1 MPRKLVFVVLLILA
15 TSGASLVMAQERV
28 VTTPISIEQD
38 QLAAGAYTTNRV
50 LLAGRQ
56 FFAVPYLP
64 ADGHGEGP
72 NGPRAH
78 QREMFYADSLEP
90 TDYRLPF
97 LRVNGID
104 SQNCFACHN
113 SAGTSQ
119 SERSRGRT
127 QKTGGVGGSADF
139 ASVLY
144 ANPEPFDERLTYIV
158 RVPPKSFG
166 TGYLQEL
173 ALEMTS
179 DLQKAEEIATSQ
191 AAQFPGNPVTANLVT
206 KGVDFGQITITCPTA
221 TCSNPTRDT
230 SQVEGVSQDL
240 IVRPLQHK
248 GVAATLRS
256 FTKTALD
263 FHFSMQPVE
272 VVGMNTD
279 CDRDGLIN
287 EMAVDVTNPASSSAS
302 LPVQQSLGNVAA
314 LAAFAGMLRPPVN
327 GNQADSAEV
336 EYGKELFASIGCTN
350 CHVPTLRTRPHPRF
364 RIELAEPA
372 PGCPTSTTTA
382 QLGSFAE
389 AESAQHP
396 ALLAIDEQQ
405 KPAQAEGGFSTACPS
420 GFYCI
425 DLTNPGSVTDEFLP
439 RLPANSD
446 RTVTVPLYSDLK
458 RHDLGPFLAQV
469 DPPQADDAGNPI
481 PNREWLTTK
490 LWGVADN
497 GPWIHDGRARTLN
510 EAILMHD
517 GPDGNDQQGEAQAE
531 VDAYQALSATDQE
544 ALIAFLESLQVP
556 AI

>member
-1 MPRKLVFVVLLILA
+1 
-15 TSGASLVMAQERV
+15 MAQERV
-28 VTTPISIEQD
+28 VTSGISIEQD

-64 ADGHGEGP
+64 ADGHGEGIT
-72 NGPRAH
+72 GPRAA
-78 QREMFYADSLEP
+78 QRQMFYADSLQP
-90 TDYRLPF
+90 AYYTLPF

-113 SAGTSQ
+113 SAGTSA
-119 SERSRGRT
+119 SEGSRGRT
-127 QKTGGVGGSADF
+127 QKRGGVGGSADF

-173 ALEMTS
+173 ALEMTAT
-179 DLQKAEEIATSQ
+179 LQKIEADATSH
-191 AAQFPGNPVTANLVT
+191 AAQFPGNPVTANLVA
-206 KGVDFGQITITCPTA
+206 KGVSFGQITITCPNA
-221 TCSNPTRDT
+221 TCSSPTRDT
-230 SQVEGVSQDL
+230 SHVEGVSPDL

-248 GVAATLRS
+248 GVASTLRS
-256 FTKTALD
+256 FAKSALD

-287 EMAVDVTNPASSSAS
+287 EMAVDVVNPALSSSS
-302 LPVQQSLGNVAA
+302 LQVQQSLGNVAA

-327 GNQADSAEV
+327 NNQIDSVQVAN
-336 EYGKELFASIGCTN
+336 GKEIFAAIGCTN
-350 CHVPTLRTRPHPRF
+350 CHVSNLTTRPNPKF

-372 PGCPTSTTTA
+372 PGCPTSPA
-382 QLGSFAE
+382 GPQLGSFAE
-389 AESAQHP
+389 VRSSQHP
-396 ALLAIDEQQ
+396 ALLAIDAEQKVTQ
-405 KPAQAEGGFSTACPS
+405 SGSLSTACPS

-425 DLTNPGSVTDEFLP
+425 DLTNPGTVGDEFLP
-439 RLPANSD
+439 RLPANSNG
-446 RTVTVPLYSDLK
+446 TVTVPLYSDLK
-458 RHDLGPFLAQV
+458 RHDMGPFLAQV
-469 DPPQADDAGNPI
+469 DPPQADDAGNEI

-497 GPWIHDGRARTLN
+497 GPWLHDGRARTLN

-517 GPDGNDQQGEAQAE
+517 GPNGNGPHGEAQAE
-531 VDAYQALSATDQE
+531 VDAYQALPASDQD

-556 AI
+556 PTP